1 MIAAELLSAESLELG
16 WAIYAPLLLLA
27 AWRAP
32 WVELVS
38 DTRRQHLVFGTMLG
52 LFLLWLVRR
61 DFESG
66 LSFHFIGMT
75 AVTLLLDWPLAI
87 VVGLVAQLGLCLLGR
102 QDWLAIGVNGVLLV
116 AIPALIAE
124 LAALFVEKRQPRNLF
139 VYIFCCG
146 FFPAALTAVV
156 VLLLGLGVVW
166 IDGLFPMPP
175 WLEDFAGYL
184 WLIMFPEAFIN
195 GTVITGLVVYYQV
208 AGNLQSHALP
218 AGALEGRR
226 AQALMTSHS
235 PGSWRAAADLR
246 QCFGRSW
253 PRSCRF
259 PR

>member
-116 AIPALIAE
+116 AIP
-124 LAALFVEKRQPRNLF
+124 R
-139 VYIFCCG
+139 
-146 FFPAALTAVV
+146 
-156 VLLLGLGVVW
+156 
-166 IDGLFPMPP
+166 
-175 WLEDFAGYL
+175 
-184 WLIMFPEAFIN
+184 
-195 GTVITGLVVYYQV
+195 
-208 AGNLQSHALP
+208 
-218 AGALEGRR
+218 
-226 AQALMTSHS
+226 
-235 PGSWRAAADLR
+235 
-246 QCFGRSW
+246 
-253 PRSCRF
+253 
-259 PR
+259 